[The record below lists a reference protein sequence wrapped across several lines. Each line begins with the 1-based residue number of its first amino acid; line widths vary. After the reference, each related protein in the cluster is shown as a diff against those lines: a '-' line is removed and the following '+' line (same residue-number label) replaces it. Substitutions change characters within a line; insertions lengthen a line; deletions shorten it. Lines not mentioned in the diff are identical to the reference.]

1 MNEPSTGAIA
11 HDSSSAGITPGADSP
26 GDDHRTDLATKLGA
40 LLADLAKLEKLDR
53 LDLEPATPWPW
64 REEDDDRR

>member
-11 HDSSSAGITPGADSP
+11 RGSSSAGITPGAISN
-26 GDDHRTDLATKLGA
+26 GEDHRSDLATKLGA